1 MDAQTCMNQCSQAT
15 EKECCA
21 SCVFVNVEGDFEQMS
36 REKCSPHTVIVDDEQ
51 CSNGGW

>member
-21 SCVFVNVEGDFEQMS
+21 SCVFINVEGDDQQIS
-36 REKCSPHTVIVDDEQ
+36 PKKCTPSIAVLGEGIFG
-51 CSNGGW
+51 NGGW